1 MKLELSIVVARR
13 RPHRTDDR
21 HVVNTLREVR
31 QPVTDLDAA
40 FAVFFVANLQ
50 RIQRVVNLPVGITL
64 HQLDTVFDVG
74 RFQHVGERRIGDR
87 LATIF
92 CQRRLRIKRL
102 DLANA
107 TSHEQPDHA
116 FGFRSKMGE
125 AIRRCPVGF
134 GSEAVP
140 LEHRP
145 QGQRG
150 KAGPQIGEE
159 LSSRFC
165 EVFHW
170 IFVIGSS
177 RNRCGSAAPV
187 RVDVEPRRC
196 L

>member
-1 MKLELSIVVARR
+1 MKLELSVVVARR
-13 RPHRTDDR
+13 RPHRPDDR

-40 FAVFFVANLQ
+40 FAVFFITDLQ
-50 RIQRVVNLPVGITL
+50 RIQRVVNLPVGVAL
-64 HQLDTVFDVG
+64 HQFDAVFDVG
-74 RFQHVGERRIGDR
+74 RFQHAGERRVGDR
-87 LATIF
+87 LAAIF
-92 CQRRLRIKRL
+92 CQKRLRIKRL

-107 TSHEQPDHA
+107 SSHEQPDHA
-116 FGFRSKMGE
+116 FCFRSKMGE
-125 AIRRCPVGF
+125 AIRRSPVGV
-134 GSEAVP
+134 GSEAVA
-140 LEHRP
+140 LEHRS

-150 KAGPQIGEE
+150 KAGSQIGEE

-177 RNRCGSAAPV
+177 RNRCGSVAPV
-187 RVDVEPRRC
+187 RVDVEPLRC